1 MNRPPAEQRLLRN
14 SVITILLGTALVW
27 LPVINSLANQD
38 SAKPAPAAPA
48 QLAPGDTAEPVA
60 APAAPAVPTQLLLT
74 CLLANAGIAGLI
86 IVNVRVNLRRL
97 RQAAPRRAEPPAPP
111 AP

>member
-1 MNRPPAEQRLLRN
+1 MSRPAAEQRLLRN
-14 SVITILLGTALVW
+14 SVITVLLGTALVW
-27 LPVINSLANQD
+27 LPVINSLANQE
-38 SAKPAPAAPA
+38 ATAPAAA
-48 QLAPGDTAEPVA
+48 QTQLAPGDKPETSNADRQ
-60 APAAPAVPTQLLLT
+60 APAVPQQLLLT

-97 RQAAPRRAEPPAPP
+97 RQAADRRGEPPAPP